1 VEPEKRILNE
11 IIEIL
16 GSEGKIKVLWTLY
29 KSHTPQ
35 TTYSIIKVT
44 GLKRVDV
51 KRILE
56 TLKKKG
62 IVKES
67 EYRPKKYMLNIENE
81 KTEVLVTFF
90 EKIESCF

>member
-1 VEPEKRILNE
+1 VEREKRILNE

-16 GSEGKIKVLWTLY
+16 GSEGKIKVLWALY

-44 GLKRVDV
+44 GLKRVDA

-62 IVKES
+62 VIKES
-67 EYRPKKYMLNIENE
+67 DYRPKKYILNIENE
-81 KTEVLVTFF
+81 KTKVLVNFF
-90 EKIESCF
+90 EKIEYCI